1 MRGELDVL
9 YLYYYINNYTDH
21 MFQKKNQSQFVGLY
35 MHMFFFATMYT
46 HMFDAHIRLAC
57 GHDIF

>member
-21 MFQKKNQSQFVGLY
+21 MFQKKKSKSVCWFVY
-35 MHMFFFATMYT
+35 AYVFFATMYT